1 MAATQYPRLIT
12 GPRFGDNATI
22 FKIDEE
28 CNEFLICG
36 LFDVFFVCHWWSSL
50 PILSMFVCSKLP
62 IFLPAFHDGLIG
74 QLLCKFLPF
83 LLVGLVCLAFVVVC
97 ATAPLVALITG

>member
-1 MAATQYPRLIT
+1 MATTQDPRLIT
-12 GPRFGDNATI
+12 GPRFWYNTTI

-50 PILSMFVCSKLP
+50 PILSMLVSSKLSVL
-62 IFLPAFHDGLIG
+62 LPAFHDGLIG
-74 QLLCKFLPF
+74 QLFCKFLT
-83 LLVGLVCLAFVVVC
+83 LLFVGLVSLALVVVC
-97 ATAPLVALITG
+97 TTAFVLALVTG